1 MPFTP
6 AQLAQGARY
15 TIETFKKNDP
25 IDQVNSARPLLN
37 WFMKNS
43 ENAVFG
49 NGQYNENI
57 YIANNGN
64 YQNYFGADQVTYNQ
78 RDPVRQVKFQYANYH
93 DGFWFDD
100 DQLAANGIIMS
111 DDGSSTQTADEL
123 EVLANLLKQSY
134 RALKESVQTGL
145 DLELTDDGTAS
156 TKMTVGLDALV
167 DTTPATGTVG
177 GIDAATATYWRNYA
191 SMAVSSAN
199 LIDQMEIMWRRTQL
213 YGGKAPD
220 FIVCGET
227 FLDAYRVAASGL
239 GGAGAIQRN
248 VMVGDAKGGFSLD
261 ASTSGLYFKGIPL
274 VWNPTFEALDVIKG
288 AITHPW
294 TKRCY
299 FLNSDTI
306 KLKKMKGRWMQ
317 DAKPARLPDR
327 YVTYFG
333 TRSSYVPVINKRSS
347 NAVLS
352 IA

>member
-15 TIETFKKNDP
+15 TIETYKKDNP
-25 IDQVNSARPLLN
+25 LDQINTARPLLA
-37 WFMKNS
+37 WMMKNKKPS
-43 ENAVFG
+43 TFG
-49 NGQYNENI
+49 NGQHNENI
-57 YIANNGN
+57 YVANSGN

-78 RDPVRQVKFQYANYH
+78 RDPVRQVKFSYANYH

-111 DDGSSTQTADEL
+111 DDGSSTQTNDEL
-123 EVLANLLKQSY
+123 EKLADLLESSY
-134 RALKESVQTGL
+134 TALQESVQTGL

-156 TKMTVGLDALV
+156 TKMVVGLDALV

-177 GIDAATATYWRNYA
+177 GIDAATSAYWRNWA
-191 SMAVSSAN
+191 SMAVSSGN
-199 LIDQMEIMWRRTQL
+199 LIDQMEIMWRKTML

-220 FIVCGET
+220 AIFCGET
-227 FLDAYRVAASGL
+227 FLDAYRIACSGL
-239 GGAGAIQRN
+239 AGAGAIQRQII
-248 VMVGDAKGGFSLD
+248 MPEKGGIGLD

-288 AITHPW
+288 VITHPW

-306 KLKKMKGRWMQ
+306 KLRPMKGRWMQ

-333 TRSSYVPVINKRSS
+333 TRSSYALTTRKRSS

>member
-1 MPFTP
+1 MPFSP

-25 IDQVNSARPLLN
+25 IDQVNSERPFLQWL
-37 WFMKNS
+37 MKNKKP
-43 ENAVFG
+43 AVFG
-49 NGQYNENI
+49 NGQFNENI
-57 YIANNGN
+57 YIANSGN

-78 RDPVRQVKFQYANYH
+78 RDPVRQVKFAYSNYH

-111 DDGSSTQTADEL
+111 DDGSSTQTDSEL
-123 EVLANLLKQSY
+123 EVLADLLKSSY
-134 RALKESVQTGL
+134 TALRESVQTGL
-145 DLELTDDGTAS
+145 DLELTDDGSAS
-156 TKMTVGLDALV
+156 TKAVVGLDLLV
-167 DTTPATGTVG
+167 DTTPATGTIG
-177 GIDAATATYWRNYA
+177 GIDGATSTYWRNYA

-199 LIDQMEIMWRRTQL
+199 LIDQMEIQWRNCML

-220 FIVCGET
+220 AIFCGAT
-227 FLDAYRVAASGL
+227 FLDAYRVACSGL
-239 GGAGAIQRN
+239 AGAGAIQRQII
-248 VMVGDAKGGFSLD
+248 MPEKGGIGLD
-261 ASTSGLYFKGIPL
+261 ASVSGLNFKGIPL

-299 FLNSDTI
+299 FLNSNTI
-306 KLKKMKGRWMQ
+306 CLRPMKGRWMQ

-333 TRSSYVPVINKRSS
+333 TRSSYAITTNKRSS